1 MVVAG
6 PDAADGLGAPDV
18 MQVEELRLLLLLPSV
33 PSGRCRGRRQHRRVR
48 VEPRGGGRLC
58 RCVYVVRRVM

>member
-18 MQVEELRLLLLLPSV
+18 VQMEEPRLLLPSL
-33 PSGRCRGRRQHRRVR
+33 PTCRCRGRCQHRRVR
-48 VEPRGGGRLC
+48 VEPRGGGRL
-58 RCVYVVRRVM
+58 Y